1 MPRCVAI
8 RYVQPAS
15 RTLAVSRSNV
25 TRKKDASAMTSQAT
39 RNSTPFLAT
48 MTSAMLTTRRSKQNQ
63 ASPSALV
70 APNGFR

>member
-1 MPRCVAI
+1 
-8 RYVQPAS
+8 
-15 RTLAVSRSNV
+15 
-25 TRKKDASAMTSQAT
+25 MTSQAT

-63 ASPSALV
+63 APPSALV